1 MTTDNVLGTD
11 TRPRFFAFSNAEE
24 LGLHPPALRHAVAVR
39 TFVRSLAGMQKEALV
54 VSSASRQ
61 AWRLVS
67 DEGPYLA
74 GHDEA
79 PAPLAFLTAGMVA
92 SYAEEMVALAGQRH
106 IGVSHLRLQLDNY
119 YTMEGSALRGT
130 MIGGA
135 SPPELRVTCESDA
148 ETTTL
153 LSLCADAVDASALNG
168 LLRGRNHSLFTLV
181 HNGEQIV
188 PGKVSSLDG
197 TAEPDS
203 ADKYAE
209 VIVDGPDG
217 ADDLM
222 RRIASAAPRD
232 GERGAGSSL
241 RAEQKR
247 TLHIRGICTLRGDG
261 LKAIDVQLFS
271 PTGTNFRFLCDEPR
285 VGDLTRAPDAASVTR
300 APDAATLISAGIAFC
315 FMTQFGRYATIAKKR
330 LDRYRIIQDTHFSA
344 GGASGHTGKAGRAD
358 PIETHVYLDTPEGPD
373 FARTLLD
380 MAEQTCFLHA
390 LCRTDLR
397 TKLTLS
403 PRGTAV
409 GAEGA

>member
-24 LGLHPPALRHAVAVR
+24 LGLCPPAPRHAVAVR

-79 PAPLAFLTAGMVA
+79 PAPLAFLTAGMAA
-92 SYAEEMVALAGQRH
+92 SYAEEIVALASQRR
-106 IGVSHLRLQLDNY
+106 IGVTHLRLQLDNF

-135 SPPELRVTCESDA
+135 LAPELRVTCESDA
-148 ETTTL
+148 DAPTL
-153 LSLCADAVDASALNG
+153 RSLCADAVDASALNG
-168 LLRGRNHSLFTLV
+168 LLRGCNHSLFTLV
-181 HNGEQIV
+181 HNGEQI
-188 PGKVSSLDG
+188 PAGKVGSLEG
-197 TAEPDS
+197 AAQPDLPGS
-203 ADKYAE
+203 CAE
-209 VIVDGPDG
+209 VAVAVGGPDGPD
-217 ADDLM
+217 DLM
-222 RRIASAAPRD
+222 SRIASTELGD
-232 GERGAGSSL
+232 GEGMAGSSL
-241 RAEQKR
+241 QAEQKR
-247 TLHIRGICTLRGDG
+247 TLHIRGTCRLQADG
-261 LKAIDVQLFS
+261 LKAIDVQLFR
-271 PTGTNFRFLCDEPR
+271 PTGSSFRLLCEPR
-285 VGDLTRAPDAASVTR
+285 VDGLARAPD
-300 APDAATLISAGIAFC
+300 PATLISAGIAFC

-358 PIETHVYLDTPEGPD
+358 PVETHVYLDTPEGPD

-390 LCRTDLR
+390 LCRTDLKA
-397 TKLTLS
+397 KLT
-403 PRGTAV
+403 GVT
-409 GAEGA
+409 G